1 MTDSRDNLR
10 GILLMVAAMGGFALE
25 DMFIKWAAAGLPT
38 GQILLMLGLAGTP
51 VFAAMARH
59 DGARAWSRL
68 AWHPAVVWRNL
79 GEMIGTLGFVTA
91 LALTPLT
98 SATAIFQAA
107 PLAVTLGAALFLGE
121 KVGWRRWS
129 AILIGLVGVLV
140 ILRPGLDGFTVTS
153 LLAVAGL
160 IGFAGRDL
168 ATRAAPKVLSNFQL
182 GIYGFAAMVPTGAGL
197 LVWQGGAIMPGPG
210 LAVQLALATVIGV
223 AAYWALT
230 VAMRTGE
237 VSVVTPFRYTRLVFA
252 LILGALVFGE
262 RPDAMTLLGSAIVVA
277 AGLYTLLRS
286 RAVARGG
293 A

>member
-1 MTDSRDNLR
+1 MDNLR
-10 GILLMVAAMGGFALE
+10 GSLFMVAAMLGFAIE
-25 DMFIKWAAAGLPT
+25 DMLLKRVAGSGMPV
-38 GQILLMLGLAGTP
+38 GQILIIFGAGGMLL
-51 VFAAMARH
+51 FMALT
-59 DGARAWSRL
+59 RAQGQRI
-68 AWHPAVVWRNL
+68 WHPAVVQPRML
-79 GEMIGTLGFVTA
+79 LKAAFEVMGRLFYTLALAFTA
-91 LALTPLT
+91 LSSASAILQATPLVVV
-98 SATAIFQAA
+98 A
-107 PLAVTLGAALFLGE
+107 GAALIFGE

-129 AILIGLVGVLV
+129 AILIGLLGVLV
-140 ILRPGLDGFTVTS
+140 ILRPGLEGFTMAS

-197 LVWQGGAIMPGPG
+197 LLWQGGAV
-210 LAVQLALATVIGV
+210 AVDMARGGQLAAATVIGV

-252 LILGALVFGE
+252 LILGAVVFAE

-277 AGLYTLLRS
+277 AGIYTLLRS
-286 RAVARGG
+286 RRAARL
-293 A
+293 